1 MGRYLLRRLVIAVPI
16 LFGISLATFA
26 LGNFA
31 PGDPVT
37 AMLDPKQMA
46 NMGPE
51 WVAQRKEALGLNK
64 PAPVRY
70 LIWLKQLAHGN
81 LGYSYQDGQP
91 VWGKI
96 SERIWPTVLLM
107 STVLLMANLIGIPL
121 GLIAAVKQYS
131 VFDYTASVLG
141 FAAISIPSFFLGL
154 GFIYIFAVQLR
165 WLPTAG
171 MTSVGGSKSAF
182 DTVQHLILPAATLG
196 LAQAAPLIRYA
207 RASMLE
213 SIHQD
218 YITVA
223 RAKGLS
229 ERAIMFRHAL
239 RNVLNP
245 LVTIIA
251 LDLPALLGGT
261 VIIEQIFAW
270 PGMGALAV
278 SSVFGR
284 DYPVIMGITLL
295 GAVAV
300 VASNLLADLI
310 YAVVDPRIK
319 YS

>member
-1 MGRYLLRRLVIAVPI
+1 MGRYLLRRLVTAVPI
-16 LFGISLATFA
+16 LLGISVTTFA
-26 LGNFA
+26 LGNVA

-46 NMGPE
+46 NLGPDWIE
-51 WVAQRKEALGLNK
+51 QRKEALGLNR
-64 PAPVRY
+64 PAAVRY
-70 LIWLKQLAHGN
+70 VIWLKELARGN

-91 VWGKI
+91 VWKKI
-96 SERIWPTVLLM
+96 SERIWPTLLLM

-121 GLIAAVKQYS
+121 GLLAAIKQYS
-131 VFDYTASVLG
+131 IFDYAASLFG
-141 FAAISIPSFFLGL
+141 FAAVSIPSFFLGL
-154 GFIYIFAVQLR
+154 GFIYLFSVRLQ

-171 MTSVGGSKSAF
+171 MNSVGAEKSF
-182 DTVQHLILPAATLG
+182 LDSLEHIVLPATTLA

-213 SIHQD
+213 SIHKD
-218 YITVA
+218 YVTVA

-229 ERAIMFRHAL
+229 ERAVMFRHAL

-245 LVTIIA
+245 LVTIVA

-270 PGMGALAV
+270 PGMGTLAV

-295 GAVAV
+295 GAVTV
-300 VASNLLADLI
+300 VASNLLADLV
-310 YAVVDPRIK
+310 YAAVDPRIK

>member
-1 MGRYLLRRLVIAVPI
+1 MGRYLLRRLIIAIPI
-16 LFGISLATFA
+16 LFGISVATFT
-26 LGNFA
+26 LGNIA

-46 NMGPE
+46 NLGPE
-51 WVAQRKEALGLNK
+51 WIAQRKEALGLNK

-70 LIWLKQLAHGN
+70 VIWLKELARGN
-81 LGYSYQDGQP
+81 MGYSYQDGQP

-96 SERIWPTVLLM
+96 SERIGPTLLLM
-107 STVLLMANLIGIPL
+107 STVLILANLIGIPL
-121 GLIAAVKQYS
+121 GLLAAMKQYS
-131 VFDYTASVLG
+131 VFDYSASFIG
-141 FAAISIPSFFLGL
+141 FAAVSIPSFFLGL
-154 GFIYIFAVQLR
+154 GFIYIFSVQLR

-171 MTSVGGSKSAF
+171 MHSVGVDASLRDSIE
-182 DTVQHLILPAATLG
+182 HIILPAATLS
-196 LAQAAPLIRYA
+196 LAQAAPLIRYS

-229 ERAIMFRHAL
+229 ERTVMLRHAL

-245 LVTIIA
+245 LVTIVA

-270 PGMGALAV
+270 PGMGTLAV

-295 GAVAV
+295 GAVTV

>member
-1 MGRYLLRRLVIAVPI
+1 MGRYLLRRLVVAVPI
-16 LFGISLATFA
+16 LFGISITTFA
-26 LGNFA
+26 LANFA

-46 NMGPE
+46 NLGPE
-51 WVAQRKEALGLNK
+51 WVEQRKEALGLND
-64 PAPVRY
+64 PAPLRY
-70 LIWLKQLAHGN
+70 VIWLKELLGGN
-81 LGYSYQDGQP
+81 LGYSYQDGEP

-96 SERIWPTVLLM
+96 SERIRPTFLLM
-107 STVLLMANLIGIPL
+107 STVLIMANLIGIPL
-121 GLIAAVKQYS
+121 GLLAAVKQYS
-131 VFDYTASVLG
+131 VFDYVASLLG
-141 FAAISIPSFFLGL
+141 FAAVSIPSFFLGL
-154 GFIYIFAVQLR
+154 GFIYIFAVQLE

-171 MTSVGGSKSAF
+171 MNTVGGSSSF
-182 DTVQHLILPAATLG
+182 MDSLEHIILPATTLG

-223 RAKGLS
+223 RAKGLP
-229 ERAIMFRHAL
+229 ERTVLFRHAL

-245 LVTIIA
+245 LVTIVA

-270 PGMGALAV
+270 PGMGTLAV

-295 GAVAV
+295 GAVIV
-300 VASNLLADLI
+300 VASNLLADLV

>member
-16 LFGISLATFA
+16 LFGISLTTFA
-26 LGNFA
+26 LGNVA

-46 NMGPE
+46 NLGPE
-51 WVAQRKEALGLNK
+51 WVEQRKEALGLNK
-64 PAPVRY
+64 PAATRY
-70 LIWLKQLAHGN
+70 VIWLKELSRGN

-91 VWGKI
+91 VWRKI
-96 SERIWPTVLLM
+96 SERIWPTLLLM
-107 STVLLMANLIGIPL
+107 STVLIMANLIGIPL
-121 GLIAAVKQYS
+121 GLLAAVKQYS
-131 VFDYTASVLG
+131 VFDYAASLLG
-141 FAAISIPSFFLGL
+141 FAAVSIPSFFLGL
-154 GFIYIFAVQLR
+154 GFIYIFSVQLR

-171 MTSVGGSKSAF
+171 MNSVGGSKSF
-182 DTVQHLILPAATLG
+182 IDSLEHIILPATTLG
-196 LAQAAPLIRYA
+196 LAQAAPLIRYS

-218 YITVA
+218 YIAVA

-229 ERAIMFRHAL
+229 ERTVMFRHAL

-270 PGMGALAV
+270 PGMGTLAV
-278 SSVFGR
+278 ASVFGR

-295 GAVAV
+295 GAVTV
-300 VASNLLADLI
+300 VASNLLADLV

>member
-1 MGRYLLRRLVIAVPI
+1 LVIAVPI
-16 LFGISLATFA
+16 LFGISITTFA
-26 LGNFA
+26 LANFA

-46 NMGPE
+46 NLGPE
-51 WVAQRKEALGLNK
+51 WVEQRKEALGLND
-64 PAPVRY
+64 PAPLRY
-70 LIWLKQLAHGN
+70 VIWLKELLGGN
-81 LGYSYQDGQP
+81 LGYSYQDGEP

-96 SERIWPTVLLM
+96 SERIRPTLLLM
-107 STVLLMANLIGIPL
+107 SMVLIMANLIGIPL
-121 GLIAAVKQYS
+121 GLLAAVKQYS
-131 VFDYTASVLG
+131 AFDYVT
-141 FAAISIPSFFLGL
+141 
-154 GFIYIFAVQLR
+154 IYIFAVQLE

-171 MTSVGGSKSAF
+171 MTTVGGSSSF
-182 DTVQHLILPAATLG
+182 VDSLEHIILPATTLG

-229 ERAIMFRHAL
+229 ERTVMFRHAL

-245 LVTIIA
+245 LVTIVA

-270 PGMGALAV
+270 PGMGTLAV

-295 GAVAV
+295 GAVIV
-300 VASNLLADLI
+300 VASNLLADLV

>member
-1 MGRYLLRRLVIAVPI
+1 MGRYLLRRLVIAIPI

-46 NMGPE
+46 NLGPE
-51 WVAQRKEALGLNK
+51 WIEQRKEALGLNK
-64 PAPVRY
+64 PMPVRY
-70 LIWLKQLAHGN
+70 LFWLKELAQGN

-91 VWGKI
+91 VLHKI
-96 SERIWPTVLLM
+96 SERVWPTFLLM
-107 STVLLMANLIGIPL
+107 STVLVMANLIGIPL

-131 VFDYTASVLG
+131 FFDYAASGLG
-141 FAAISIPSFFLGL
+141 FAAISVPSFFLGL

-165 WLPTAG
+165 WLPTSG
-171 MTSVGGSKSAF
+171 MHSVGGSPSF
-182 DTVQHLILPAATLG
+182 TDSLEHIILPAATLG

-229 ERAIMFRHAL
+229 ERSVMFRHAL

-270 PGMGALAV
+270 PGMGSLAV

-284 DYPVIMGITLL
+284 DYPVIMGITLI
-295 GAVAV
+295 GAVTV

>member
-16 LFGISLATFA
+16 LFGISIATFA

-81 LGYSYQDGQP
+81 LGYSYQDGRP

-107 STVLLMANLIGIPL
+107 STVLLLANLIGIPL

>member
-16 LFGISLATFA
+16 LFGISITTFA
-26 LGNFA
+26 LANFA

-46 NMGPE
+46 NLGPE
-51 WVAQRKEALGLNK
+51 WVEQRKEALGLND
-64 PAPVRY
+64 PAPLRY
-70 LIWLKQLAHGN
+70 VIWLKELLGGN
-81 LGYSYQDGQP
+81 LGYSYQDGEP

-96 SERIWPTVLLM
+96 SERIRPTLLLM
-107 STVLLMANLIGIPL
+107 SMVLIMANLIGIPL
-121 GLIAAVKQYS
+121 GLLAAVKQYS
-131 VFDYTASVLG
+131 VFDYVASLLG
-141 FAAISIPSFFLGL
+141 FAAVSIPSFFLGL
-154 GFIYIFAVQLR
+154 GFIYIFAVQLE

-171 MTSVGGSKSAF
+171 MTTVGGSSSF
-182 DTVQHLILPAATLG
+182 VDSLEHIILPATTLG

-229 ERAIMFRHAL
+229 ERTVMFRHAL

-245 LVTIIA
+245 LVTIVA

-270 PGMGALAV
+270 PGMGTLAV

-295 GAVAV
+295 GAVIV
-300 VASNLLADLI
+300 VASNLLADLV

>member
-16 LFGISLATFA
+16 LFGISIATFA